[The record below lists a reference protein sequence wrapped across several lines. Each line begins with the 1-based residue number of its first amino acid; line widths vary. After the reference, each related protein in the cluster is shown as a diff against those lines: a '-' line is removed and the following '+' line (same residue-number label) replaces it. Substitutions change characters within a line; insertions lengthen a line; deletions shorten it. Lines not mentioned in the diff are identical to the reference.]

1 MTPQPRSWLSRL
13 DPRSSLRVRLCWV
26 FALLVVAP
34 LSITTLAGMAIFQQR
49 LEQSVRQENLAA
61 LAEAHTVLVQRTREA
76 EAKANLLA
84 GLTDIRS
91 LDPEMV
97 QVFLDNNRDLWFLGM
112 VEVFGPGKALVGR
125 SPQSPEFAPFAT
137 PPDDP
142 ALDRAYALSL
152 GSDFVVQDAGLCLRA
167 LSPILDPATL
177 TVRGVVAVTYPLTV
191 HFLQT
196 IKERVKADL
205 TLQWKPD
212 GSILS
217 TLTDSAG
224 RSLARAWWPYP
235 AEALASGAARQEGM
249 EEVSGRT
256 LATASGPLRDNDG
269 RVLAMLAAST
279 DYAGIAMS
287 GRSTLRFIL
296 VASAVAFVVAVL
308 LGLLIAGTFT
318 RPISRL
324 ASAIRVMSQGR
335 LDSRV
340 ELNRQ
345 DELGHL
351 AVAFNDMADALERR
365 TASLST
371 YAAEL
376 AEANARL
383 RELDRLKSDFI
394 STVSHELRTPLTSVR
409 GFAKV
414 IRRDFRICAGDQE
427 KSRDVR
433 EERCHRIGKNLEII
447 IEESERLTRLINDIL
462 DVSKI
467 ESGAMQWRDQ
477 DLSLDAAV
485 RQALEMAAGLAGSQP
500 GPTLA
505 ADLEP
510 GLPRL
515 RMDPDRLAQ
524 VLVNLLSNALKFTP
538 AGSITV
544 GAASTPHGGVR
555 LWVKDTGEGIPPEE
569 LDNVFN
575 LFHQA
580 GNGVRPELK
589 PQGTG
594 LGLAI
599 VRRIVGHY
607 NGRTW
612 AESAPGQGATFYVEF
627 PASALVRSDA

>member
-1 MTPQPRSWLSRL
+1 MTRRHHSWLSRL
-13 DPRSSLRVRLCWV
+13 DPRRSLRVRLCWA

-34 LSITTLAGMAIFQQR
+34 LSITTLAGMTILQQR
-49 LEQSVRQENLAA
+49 LEQSVLQENLAA
-61 LAEAHTVLVQRTREA
+61 LAEARTELVQRTREA

-84 GLTDIRS
+84 GLADIRS
-91 LDPEMV
+91 LNPEAA
-97 QVFLDNNRDLWFLGM
+97 QVFLDNNRDLWFLGL
-112 VEVFGPGKALVGR
+112 VEVFGPDKNLLAH
-125 SPQSPEFAPFAT
+125 SPQSPEMAPFAT
-137 PPDDP
+137 CSDDP
-142 ALDRAYALSL
+142 ALAGAYSLDL
-152 GSDFVVQDAGLCLRA
+152 GSDFVARDAGLCLRA

-196 IKERVKADL
+196 VKERIKADV

-224 RSLARAWWPYP
+224 RSLSRAWWPDP
-235 AEALASGAARQEGM
+235 AETLASGAARQEGM
-249 EEVSGRT
+249 EEVAGRT
-256 LATASGPLRDNDG
+256 LATAREPLRDNAG
-269 RVLAMLAAST
+269 QILAMLAVST
-279 DYAGIAMS
+279 DYAGIALS

-296 VASAVAFVVAVL
+296 VASAAAFVVAVL
-308 LGLLIAGTFT
+308 LGLLVAGTFT

-351 AVAFNDMADALERR
+351 ATAFNHMADALERR
-365 TASLST
+365 TAALST
-371 YAAEL
+371 YATEL

-383 RELDRLKSDFI
+383 LELDRLKSDFI

-414 IRRDFRICAGDQE
+414 IRRDFLICSGEQE
-427 KSRDVR
+427 KSEDVR
-433 EERCHRIGKNLEII
+433 EERCHRIGKNLDII

-477 DLSLDAAV
+477 DLSLEKAV
-485 RQALEMAAGLAGSQP
+485 RQALEVAAGLGGSRP
-500 GPTLA
+500 GPTLG

-538 AGSITV
+538 SGSVTV
-544 GAASTPHGGVR
+544 GAGRTPQGGVR

-569 LDNVFN
+569 LDNVFD

-580 GNGVRPELK
+580 GNGARPELK

-612 AESAPGQGATFYVEF
+612 AESALGQGSTFYVEF
-627 PASALVRSDA
+627 PASTAVHSDA